1 MATKSITKVIR
12 IRDKRSVRNLVHA
25 LEHSHEKVGG
35 LSEID
40 VTSHDLRGE
49 ELIKAFQKERAQTEN
64 LKNP

>member
-35 LSEID
+35 LPEID
-40 VTSHDLRGE
+40 KKSRDLKGE
-49 ELIKAFQKERAQTEN
+49 EIVSIFKK
-64 LKNP
+64 